1 MIKYNYT
8 RLMYPEPENTG
19 GGAEPT
25 PETPDTGV
33 NADDNVFDFDTLTD
47 SNETENE
54 QTEDTETDDD
64 YALSLPDDLGLD
76 KEEINIFTS
85 AAKKYGIDKEAASG
99 MVSEFTKAINENVQ
113 RVQAAEMA
121 EAEKALRSDW
131 GENFNSNVKRAG
143 ELIKKVGQ
151 AAGWSPELMN
161 SFKNANSFRVFY
173 DIARVMGSGR
183 TVGLANNTPAQAKT
197 MSKGDIEGELM
208 NTVSAFWNAKSQNNK
223 DEAQRLSD
231 RHKELQKMLTGKNG
245 ARLLLP

>member
-19 GGAEPT
+19 GGTEPT
-25 PETPDTGV
+25 AETYEVESKTE
-33 NADDNVFDFDTLTD
+33 DNVFDFDALSDASD
-47 SNETENE
+47 SNEEPTEE
-54 QTEDTETDDD
+54 TETDDD

-121 EAEKALRSDW
+121 EAEKSLRAEW
-131 GENFNSNVKRAG
+131 GNNFNSNVKRAG
-143 ELIKKVGQ
+143 ELIKRVGQ
-151 AAGWSPELMN
+151 AAGWSLELMN

-173 DIARVMGSGR
+173 DIARVMGSGK
-183 TVGLANNTPAQAKT
+183 TVGLANNTPAQTKN

>member
-1 MIKYNYT
+1 MIKYTYT
-8 RLMYPEPENTG
+8 RLMYPEPDNTG

-25 PETPDTGV
+25 PETPDTEV
-33 NADDNVFDFDTLTD
+33 KADDNVFDFDALADD
-47 SNETENE
+47 SDDKEE
-54 QTEDTETDDD
+54 QKEPEVTDDD
-64 YALSLPDDLGLD
+64 YALTLPEDLGLD

-121 EAEKALRSDW
+121 EAEKALRSEW
-131 GENFNSNVKRAG
+131 GNDFNANAKRAG
-143 ELIKKVGQ
+143 ELIKRVGQ

-183 TVGLANNTPAQAKT
+183 TVGLTGGTAVQTPAMTK
-197 MSKGDIEGELM
+197 SDIEAELTR
-208 NTVSAFWNAKSQNNK
+208 TVSAFWNAKASNNK
-223 DEAQRLSD
+223 EEAQKLSD
-231 RHKELQKMLTGKNG
+231 RHKELQKMLTGKPG
-245 ARLLLP
+245 ARILLP